1 MFPSPC
7 IALSSTTSLFAANLA
22 TLSTPAS
29 NTSSHRA
36 AKHHGPLISAS
47 AAPSASGLV
56 AESSTVAALEGTLT
70 LQSPCFEARLNVGDT
85 ATGRLN
91 GGDDTSDS
99 DSTGIV
105 ISSSEYNMRMKRAMA
120 NPYEY
125 HHQLGMYYTRIAQHL
140 LVGSQPQSPDDIERL
155 QREEEVAVV
164 LNLQQDHDI
173 AYWGVDIHRIT
184 HHCRQLGLRH
194 YRRPAVDFD
203 PHSLRHQLPGM
214 VAVIEHHV
222 SGGRTVLV
230 HCTAGLGRAPAAA
243 IAFLFWFRDMDLRTA
258 YEMVTTK
265 RPCGPRWEAIRGAT
279 YDLADTRHQHCR
291 PPLEHLPS
299 HAFSDVS
306 QEERRRIQDRVR
318 GLYHG

>member
-7 IALSSTTSLFAANLA
+7 IALSRTTSGFTANLTA
-22 TLSTPAS
+22 LSKAGPSAP
-29 NTSSHRA
+29 SHRTRR
-36 AKHHGPLISAS
+36 HGLQISAS
-47 AAPSASGLV
+47 AAPPASGV
-56 AESSTVAALEGTLT
+56 RAESSTVVAALEGSLS
-70 LQSPCFEARLNVGDT
+70 LSQSPCFESRLGVGET
-85 ATGRLN
+85 ATGMLSD
-91 GGDDTSDS
+91 GGDTSDS
-99 DSTGIV
+99 DNAGIL

-125 HHQLGMYYTRIAQHL
+125 HHHLGMYYTRIAQHL
-140 LVGSQPQSPDDIERL
+140 LVGSQPQGPDDIVRL
-155 QREEEVAVV
+155 QREEAVAVV

-173 AYWGVDIHRIT
+173 AYWGVDIHGVT
-184 HHCRQLGLRH
+184 SQCHQLGLRH

-214 VAVIEHHV
+214 VAVIERHV

-279 YDLADTRHQHCR
+279 CDLAGSHQQR
-291 PPLEHLPS
+291 LEQLPS

-306 QEERRRIQDRVR
+306 KDERRAIQERVR
-318 GLYHG
+318 RLYCG